1 MPEHEHQRFMKRRHS
16 IRYRGARMTSV
27 STQTGETRQTNS
39 SAEGYFTFVD
49 LPRGEYTLTV
59 TADGFRG
66 LRTGS
71 LILTVGQQMTVRP
84 KLEVGTVSETVEVD
98 GTPPP
103 VVTSSSSVSQLVD
116 SRRIEQLPL
125 MGAMHCNWSRRA
137 RHGNWPGEPLLETS
151 FGASKYS

>member
-16 IRYRGARMTSV
+16 IRYRGARMRLV
-27 STQTGETRQTNS
+27 SSQTGETRQTNS
-39 SAEGYFTFVD
+39 SAEGYFAFVD
-49 LPRGEYTLTV
+49 LLRGEYTLTV

-66 LRTGS
+66 LRIGS
-71 LILTVGQQMTVRP
+71 LILTVGQQLTVRP
-84 KLEVGTVSETVEVD
+84 KLDVGTVSETVEVH

-125 MGAMHCNWSRRA
+125 NGRNALQSVKTRQA
-137 RHGNWPGEPLLETS
+137 RELAGN
-151 FGASKYS
+151 AAARN